1 MVFSLS
7 SSLLILGKI
16 HASYRG
22 LYDLSSSNRLL
33 WILGMSALS
42 AFFAYAFGLPEKP
55 SLRTIFRTTVV
66 ATVAPVVVI
75 ALVQTAVGEFFIP
88 RMLLLLSIPVNTLL
102 LYCIALLSRRVES
115 SRDRVDLACLLVADD
130 VAERVRVDIAFG
142 TEIPV
147 EVTLALAVSEM
158 QSATEFSARC
168 STAGVS
174 VVVVQESFA
183 GRPDVVECLRSVHE
197 LGMKVRTV
205 TGFYDNY
212 VGKVPVGAGELALPV
227 DDPGAHRVFYTR
239 MSRVADICVSA
250 VGLIPLLVLI
260 PIVTVG
266 NLIGNRG
273 PLFYSQARVGK
284 GGTVFQMYKF
294 RSMRAGGT
302 TSQWTSDADAR
313 ITAFGRLMRL
323 THIDELPQFW
333 NILKGDLSLIG
344 PRPEQP
350 SYVEQLNKTIPRYS
364 ERHIIKPGLTGWAQ
378 VNYPYGASE
387 KDSFEKLQY
396 DLWYVKHQRLWVD
409 VKIVAR
415 TFRHVA
421 GMGGR

>member
-1 MVFSLS
+1 MIISLS
-7 SSLLILGKI
+7 TSLLILGKI

-22 LYDLSSSNRLL
+22 LYDLSSSNRVL
-33 WILGMSALS
+33 WILGMSALT

-55 SLRTIFRTTVV
+55 ALRTILRTTLV
-66 ATVAPVVVI
+66 ATVSPVVVVAI
-75 ALVQTAVGEFFIP
+75 VQTVIGDFFIP
-88 RMLLLLSIPVNTLL
+88 RMLLLLSIPVNTFV
-102 LYCIALLSRRVES
+102 LYCIALLSKRVES
-115 SRDRVDLACLLVADD
+115 SPNRVDLACLLVNDD
-130 VAERVRVDIAFG
+130 VAERLSADIAFG

-147 EVTLALAVSEM
+147 EVTLALAASET
-158 QSATEFSARC
+158 QSSTEFSERC

-174 VVVVQESFA
+174 VVVVQERFA
-183 GRPDVVECLRSVHE
+183 GRPDVIECLLAAHE

-205 TGFYDNY
+205 TGFYDTY
-212 VGKVPVGAGELALPV
+212 VGKVPVGIGELVLPV
-227 DDPGAHRVFYTR
+227 DDPGTHRVFY
-239 MSRVADICVSA
+239 SRVSRVVDICVSL
-250 VGLIPLLVLI
+250 VGVIPLFVLI
-260 PIVTVG
+260 PIVVVG
-266 NLIGNRG
+266 NFIGNRG
-273 PLFYSQARVGK
+273 PLLYSQARVGK
-284 GGTVFQMYKF
+284 GGKVFQMYKF
-294 RSMRAGGT
+294 RSMRPGGT
-302 TSQWTSDADAR
+302 TSQWTSDADTR

-350 SYVEQLNKTIPRYS
+350 VYVEQLKEAIPRYD

-396 DLWYVKHQRLWVD
+396 DLWYVNHQRLWVD

-415 TFRHVA
+415 TFRHIV